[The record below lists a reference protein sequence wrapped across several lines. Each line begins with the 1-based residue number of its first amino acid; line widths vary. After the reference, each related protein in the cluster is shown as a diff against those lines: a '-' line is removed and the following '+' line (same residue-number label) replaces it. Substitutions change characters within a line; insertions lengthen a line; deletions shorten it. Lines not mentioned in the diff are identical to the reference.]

1 MENKATDALS
11 RLSIDTFALAT
22 ISIGHLL
29 EGDII
34 DKKVHFDKYY
44 KAIIQDLL
52 WDPMSHANFL
62 LKNGTSFYKG
72 ILVLTLQFIVLPV
85 L

>member
-22 ISIGHLL
+22 ISVGHWL

-52 WDPMSHANFL
+52 
-62 LKNGTSFYKG
+62 
-72 ILVLTLQFIVLPV
+72 
-85 L
+85 